1 MIPQHKRRRHIS
13 IFTWLFWR
21 NSLQFWHNVQNS
33 TFKIQH
39 SKFWRN
45 SGTTSKFWRNFGTTF
60 KSTACK
66 CRWVWLGKSWGNV
79 FSLIIEDMMQHF
91 VGNITHVK
99 YWTTLL
105 ISGDLIWV
113 SIWLKLL
120 WCKWYTVYDEWGE
133 VWRSTKRQ
141 NTWMEIGPS
150 GGNVIVVVVNVK

>member
-79 FSLIIEDMMQHF
+79 FSQIIEDMMQHF
-91 VGNITHVK
+91 VGNIPQVK
-99 YWTTLL
+99 YWRTLL
-105 ISGDLIWV
+105 ILGNLIWV

-120 WCKWYTVYDEWGE
+120 WCKWYIYSIW
-133 VWRSTKRQ
+133 
-141 NTWMEIGPS
+141 WMRWCL
-150 GGNVIVVVVNVK
+150 K

>member
-1 MIPQHKRRRHIS
+1 MFNGKRKRLLRILTIYMDFVDCPHLSTSLSSILYDLFPKLKGQCHIGM
-13 IFTWLFWR
+13 FC
-21 NSLQFWHNVQNS
+21 
-33 TFKIQH
+33 
-39 SKFWRN
+39 
-45 SGTTSKFWRNFGTTF
+45 TTF

-91 VGNITHVK
+91 VGNIPQVK
-99 YWTTLL
+99 YWRTLL
-105 ISGDLIWV
+105 ILGNLIWV